1 MKNIKTCLL
10 GMNPLHHSLV
20 KNKYKGKDKGYL
32 AEIKLLNY
40 KVFFKIINRGPVGFA
55 ESYMD
60 GDFTSKNLSNL
71 LLFSYDNQKYLL
83 KNKRTN
89 IILQQYFRFVTKKS
103 QISCFLL

>member
-1 MKNIKTCLL
+1 M
-10 GMNPLHHSLV
+10 SLFNFETTLKKIANSFFSKV
-20 KNKYKGKDKGYL
+20 AKGTLVVIFPDNEKIFYKGKDKGYL

-71 LLFSYDNQKYLL
+71 FIK
-83 KNKRTN
+83 
-89 IILQQYFRFVTKKS
+89 F
-103 QISCFLL
+103 